1 MEREEMMEML
11 GEFKKSIL
19 SELKQPEQ
27 QTSPQPQTAPQA
39 TGKHAELI
47 GELMAAMDARNKSDA
62 QKVYDTMFNEK
73 VSALT
78 AQYPAFGEYLN
89 SEDDF
94 GEVILDRIRKIEDY
108 SKRVSAF
115 DKVFKNFATA
125 QSSGG
130 QDMRLSRTVK
140 KQVEDDTTQRDAIKD
155 KFLKGEMSMDDF
167 TMQYFGTVEAQM
179 GRLEKGK

>member
-1 MEREEMMEML
+1 MEREELME
-11 GEFKKSIL
+11 IL
-19 SELKQPEQ
+19 SEFKGNLLKEIKSEHPKEEPKI
-27 QTSPQPQTAPQA
+27 SPSS
-39 TGKHAELI
+39 GKNAELV
-47 GELMAAMDARNKSDA
+47 GELMAALDARNKSDA

-94 GEVILDRIRKIEDY
+94 GEVILDRIKKIEDY
-108 SKRVSAF
+108 TKRVTAF

-130 QDMRLSRTVK
+130 QDMRLSKTVK
-140 KQVEDDTTQRDAIKD
+140 KQVEEDGNQRDAIKE

-167 TMQYFGTVEAQM
+167 TMQYFGTVENQM
-179 GRLEKGK
+179 NRLEKGK

>member
-1 MEREEMMEML
+1 MEREELME
-11 GEFKKSIL
+11 IL
-19 SELKQPEQ
+19 SEFKGNLLKEIKPEQ
-27 QTSPQPQTAPQA
+27 PKEEPKVSPSS
-39 TGKHAELI
+39 GKNAELV
-47 GELMAAMDARNKSDA
+47 GELMAALDARNKSDA

-94 GEVILDRIRKIEDY
+94 GEVILDRIKKIEDY
-108 SKRVSAF
+108 TKRVTAF

-130 QDMRLSRTVK
+130 QDMRLSKTVK
-140 KQVEDDTTQRDAIKD
+140 KQVEEDGNQRDAIKE

-167 TMQYFGTVEAQM
+167 TMQYFGTVENQM
-179 GRLEKGK
+179 NRLEKGK

>member
-1 MEREEMMEML
+1 MEREELME
-11 GEFKKSIL
+11 IL
-19 SELKQPEQ
+19 SEFKGNLLKEIKSEQPKEEPKV
-27 QTSPQPQTAPQA
+27 SPSS
-39 TGKHAELI
+39 GKNAELV
-47 GELMAAMDARNKSDA
+47 GELMAALDARNKSDA

-78 AQYPAFGEYLN
+78 AQYPAFGEYLS

-94 GEVILDRIRKIEDY
+94 GEVILDRIKKIEDY
-108 SKRVSAF
+108 TKRVTAF

-130 QDMRLSRTVK
+130 QDMRLSKTVK
-140 KQVEDDTTQRDAIKD
+140 KQVEEDGNQRDAIKE

-167 TMQYFGTVEAQM
+167 TMQYFGTVENQM
-179 GRLEKGK
+179 NRLEKGK